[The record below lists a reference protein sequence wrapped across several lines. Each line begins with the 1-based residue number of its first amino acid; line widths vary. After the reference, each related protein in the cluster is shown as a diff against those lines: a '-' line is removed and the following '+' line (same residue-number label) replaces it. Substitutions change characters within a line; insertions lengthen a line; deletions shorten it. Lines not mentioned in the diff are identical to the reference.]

1 MLHYDYYKGEE
12 PFSEGEAIAIRDLAL
27 ENDFVFSI
35 VGIVHDQEIFLRKYL
50 HRGNGEEQKESPD
63 LAIMKSIA
71 DYFAGAISTE
81 DGTSTYLSVYS
92 GSRNGK
98 LHDWFYRETGSIQY
112 LVECGTSNLQ
122 L

>member
-1 MLHYDYYKGEE
+1 MWHSSRSGNL
-12 PFSEGEAIAIRDLAL
+12 SEK
-27 ENDFVFSI
+27 VFTSW
-35 VGIVHDQEIFLRKYL
+35 KW
-50 HRGNGEEQKESPD
+50 EEQKESPD

-71 DYFAGAISTE
+71 DHFAGAISTE

-122 L
+122 PDSLLIEDTIDRNKPA